1 MPKNAADIYESLRNQ
16 FLTGSANHSW
26 LSVIFYHG
34 VLRGLQILT
43 IRPTEKPCTETSEAF
58 VHTILPD
65 NDLIHL
71 IANMVLHKQSEAAHV
86 Y

>member
-1 MPKNAADIYESLRNQ
+1 MPKNATDIYEFLRNQ

-26 LSVIFYHG
+26 LAVIFYHG
-34 VLRGLQILT
+34 VFRGLQILAVKPNE
-43 IRPTEKPCTETSEAF
+43 RPCTETQKVF
-58 VHTILPD
+58 VNTILPN

-71 IANMVLHKQSEAAHV
+71 IANMVLHKQSEVTHV